1 MPLLRARFRTQFH
14 FIALNRKQPFVS
26 LARTLNLLLRET
38 LHLTAPMANRIGKK
52 ITLIFQEWWRHRA
65 SFAISLVITIAAL
78 AIYYTTFVGERP
90 TPLFDFVT
98 RLELDSL
105 DTRFQLRG
113 RVDPDPRIVIVDIDQ
128 HSQEVLGH
136 WPFPR
141 FYFTQL
147 LDTLRENGARVVG
160 FDITFSKPDET
171 AQPLESLSADL
182 AELQK
187 KGTPISPVVREAIER
202 KKLEYAYDKQF
213 ADAIQRFG
221 GVVLGNYFLYTQTDL
236 RGVSDEALKHYADL
250 IAFFPF
256 PQVVALSPDTGKAD
270 RVDLIRKFDALG
282 LVPKGA
288 EANSDE
294 LNEAVASEKGGTG
307 FFNVQIDAD
316 GVVRQMCLAL
326 PYGRGADLDDWNIF
340 ASVDVQVLRL
350 FLGVKSEETILYF
363 GKAGVT
369 SIEFGNKLVVRPDDV
384 SRIKLNY
391 RGPARTYPYISFA
404 DAVQKKFAPSQFK
417 GKIVLVGASATGIG
431 DLRVTPF
438 GGLDFPGVEIHANL
452 IDNILNQTFLMRG
465 AKQALTDL
473 SFIFLFGIPLGI
485 WLAVVQP
492 RWMIF
497 GFLLLAPFIG
507 IVYWA
512 FLHGWWLNFIMP
524 ALFTLVPNVSL
535 VALYRV
541 LIEEQEKRRVRGAF
555 QQYVSPEV
563 IRRLLSDPE
572 RVKPRKTPVTVLFS
586 DIRGFTSISE
596 KLDAQELADL
606 LNSYL
611 TEMTRI
617 IFRNQG
623 TLDKYIGD
631 AVMAIWGAPF
641 DEPGHAGRCCQAAID
656 MLARLEVLQQ
666 TWRERGM
673 PALEIGIGVN
683 TGIASVG
690 NMGSALRYGYTAM
703 GDSVN
708 LASRLEGLNK
718 EYGTRIIISES
729 TRGALDDGSFLTR
742 ELDLIRV
749 KGKIQPVTIYE
760 LMRTET
766 DGDKQQELLE
776 LAEIFTRGHQAYKQ
790 RYWGTAKKIF
800 EGMLGRWPDDGP
812 SRVFLARCEEYLVEE
827 PASDWDGVYIMK
839 HK

>member
-1 MPLLRARFRTQFH
+1 
-14 FIALNRKQPFVS
+14 LNRKQPFVS
-26 LARTLNLLLRET
+26 LARTSNLLFRDT
-38 LHLTAPMANRIGKK
+38 LYLTAPMANRIGKK
-52 ITLIFQEWWRHRA
+52 ITAIIRAWWQHKA
-65 SFAISLVITIAAL
+65 SFAISLVITVAAL
-78 AIYYTTFVGERP
+78 AIYVTTFVGEKP
-90 TPLFDFVT
+90 TPLFDFVS

-113 RVDPDPRIVIVDIDQ
+113 RIDPDPRIVIVDIDQ

-141 FYFTQL
+141 IYFAQL
-147 LDTLRENGARVVG
+147 LDTLRENGARVVA
-160 FDITFSKPDET
+160 FDITFSKPDESG
-171 AQPLESLSADL
+171 QPLESLSREL
-182 AELQK
+182 SELQK
-187 KGTPISPVVREAIER
+187 KGASVSPAVREAIER
-202 KKLEYAYDKQF
+202 KRLEFAYDKQF
-213 ADAIQRFG
+213 AEAIQRFG
-221 GVVLGNYFLYTQTDL
+221 GVVLGNYFLYTQTDM
-236 RGVSDEALKHYADL
+236 RGVSAEALKHYADL
-250 IAFFPF
+250 ISFFPF
-256 PQVVALSPDTGKAD
+256 PQVRTKDGAEAL
-270 RVDLIRKFDALG
+270 VDLVDKYDGLG

-294 LNEAVASEKGGTG
+294 LTGAIASEKGASG

-316 GVVRQMCLAL
+316 GVVRQLCLAL
-326 PYGRGADLDDWNIF
+326 PYGQDPDRKNWDIY
-340 ASVDVQVLRL
+340 ASVDVQALRI
-350 FLGVKSEETILYF
+350 FLGVTKEETFLNYSKAGGVASVEF
-363 GKAGVT
+363 GKDL
-369 SIEFGNKLVVRPDDV
+369 IVRPDYV
-384 SRIKLNY
+384 SRLKVNY
-391 RGPARTYPYISFA
+391 HGPARTYPYISFA
-404 DAVQKKFAPSQFK
+404 DAVQHKFAPSAFK
-417 GKIVLVGASATGIG
+417 DKIVLVGASATGIG
-431 DLRVTPF
+431 DLRTTPF

-452 IDNILNQTFLMRG
+452 IDNILNQSFITQG
-465 AKQALTDL
+465 APQTLTDL
-473 SFIFLFGIPLGI
+473 AWIFLFGIPLGI

-497 GFLLLAPFIG
+497 GLVLLAPFTAI
-507 IVYWA
+507 IYWA
-512 FLHGWWLNFIMP
+512 FLHGWWLNFIVP
-524 ALFTLVPNVSL
+524 ALFTLIPNVSL

-541 LIEEQEKRRVRGAF
+541 LIEEQEKRKVRGAF

-596 KLDAQELADL
+596 QLDAQELADL
-606 LNSYL
+606 LNGYL

-641 DEPGHAGRCCQAAID
+641 DEPGHAARCCQAAID
-656 MLARLEVLQQ
+656 MLTRLEVLQQ
-666 TWRERGM
+666 GWRARGQ
-673 PALEIGIGVN
+673 PVLEIGIGVN
-683 TGIASVG
+683 SGIASVG
-690 NMGSALRYGYTAM
+690 NMGSALRHGYTAI

-729 TRGALDDGSFLTR
+729 TRAALDNDSFLVR

-749 KGKIQPVTIYE
+749 KGKAQPVTIYE
-760 LMRTET
+760 LVRVDA
-766 DGDKQQELLE
+766 DGDKRKELVE
-776 LAEIFTRGHQAYKQ
+776 LAEIFTRGRQAYKQ

-800 EGMLGRWPDDGP
+800 EDTLGRWPDDGP

-827 PASDWDGVYIMK
+827 PAADWDGVYVMK